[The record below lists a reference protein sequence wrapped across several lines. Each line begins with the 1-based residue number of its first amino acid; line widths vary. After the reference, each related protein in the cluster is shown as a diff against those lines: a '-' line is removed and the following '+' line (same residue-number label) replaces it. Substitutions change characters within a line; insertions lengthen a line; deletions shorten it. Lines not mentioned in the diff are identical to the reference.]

1 MALETGQKRLHS
13 RFRFACGTVSIYMA
27 AERFFMGGE
36 SDLTIVS
43 YMSVFVRRQGRG
55 TMTTFFEILRR
66 W

>member
-36 SDLTIVS
+36 SDLTIVR
-43 YMSVFVRRQGRG
+43 VEGR
-55 TMTTFFEILRR
+55 
-66 W
+66 